1 MSARSLHKLT
11 TKGNSEMPD
20 DKVRIPGLPPIPVV
34 SDAEAENSDFLV
46 CAPLTEPMYFADNF
60 KGICCHCGRDIQYR
74 WHAPR
79 KPKRLCMECFVKL
92 ENKVAVESEETKQER
107 PR

>member
-46 CAPLTEPMYFADNF
+46 CAPLILD
-60 KGICCHCGRDIQYR
+60 
-74 WHAPR
+74 
-79 KPKRLCMECFVKL
+79 RLRTL
-92 ENKVAVESEETKQER
+92 ETRGAR
-107 PR
+107 